1 MHQAQQTNK
10 SAGLDLYRRIAYAL
24 LIIISSCRALARSA
38 PVGDHKRGT

>member
-24 LIIISSCRALARSA
+24 LIISSCRALARSV
-38 PVGDHKRGT
+38 PVGDRKRGT